1 MGGRKTRLNNIYAH
15 IKTRCYNPKSDH
27 YKYYG
32 ARGITIC
39 EEWLNPEVV
48 DRTNGM
54 TKGFEA
60 FKKWALENGYQDNL
74 TIDRIDVNG
83 NYCPENCRWVTRKIQ
98 MNNTRRNHL
107 LTYKGET
114 KNITEWAKITGISVT
129 ALTKRIRRNW
139 TIERAL
145 ETK

>member
-39 EEWLNPEVV
+39 KEWLNPEVA

-98 MNNTRRNHL
+98 MSL
-107 LTYKGET
+107 F
-114 KNITEWAKITGISVT
+114 
-129 ALTKRIRRNW
+129 
-139 TIERAL
+139 
-145 ETK
+145 

>member
-39 EEWLNPEVV
+39 EEWLNPEVA
-48 DRTNGM
+48 DRTSGM

-60 FKKWALENGYQDNL
+60 FKKWALENGYQENL

>member
-39 EEWLNPEVV
+39 EEWLNPEVA

-60 FKKWALENGYQDNL
+60 FKKWALENGYQENL

-129 ALTKRIRRNW
+129 ALTKRICRNW